1 MPLKIHAVASH
12 SKSLRG
18 KRKLKQV
25 ECAVSRKIAKLLSV
39 DETSLSVK
47 IRSSKNKERD
57 EKARDLD
64 CLISRMKEKL
74 AKASSRD
81 KLQILTLV
89 PESWCLRKAGKEF
102 GVSKT
107 TVFKARKLR
116 DQKGIIALPEKCRR
130 QKISNEII
138 QLVLEFYCNDEFSRQ
153 LPGKKDYVSV
163 GRNQHMSK
171 RLILCNLKELYA
183 CSI

>member
-1 MPLKIHAVASH
+1 
-12 SKSLRG
+12 
-18 KRKLKQV
+18 
-25 ECAVSRKIAKLLSV
+25 
-39 DETSLSVK
+39 
-47 IRSSKNKERD
+47 
-57 EKARDLD
+57 
-64 CLISRMKEKL
+64 MKEKL
-74 AKASSRD
+74 AKASSRE

-89 PESWCLRKAGKEF
+89 LESWSLRKAGKEF

-138 QLVLEFYCNDEFSRQ
+138 QLVQEFYCSDEFSIQ
-153 LPGKKDYVSV
+153 LPGKKDYFNV

-183 CSI
+183 AFRLKYPDIKLGLSKFASLRPKWYILAGPKGMHCVCMHHTSECQVNASCSWFRV